1 MVAELSKG
9 GASASAPKDL
19 GKLSAELPDAASWP
33 AIRAAV
39 AAADRRAKDL
49 AMENERLKEQIE
61 SGGGG
66 GASGGGASMPRASKK
81 AAFAPSS
88 AGATASSAAA
98 KLKARAAART
108 GGGEA

>member
-9 GASASAPKDL
+9 GAGASAPKDL
-19 GKLSAELPDAASWP
+19 GKLGAELPDAASWP

-61 SGGGG
+61 ASGGGG
-66 GASGGGASMPRASKK
+66 GVAATPLRPGKK
-81 AAFAPSS
+81 ATFAPSS
-88 AGATASSAAA
+88 SGATASA
-98 KLKARAAART
+98 KDRLKARAAAR
-108 GGGEA
+108 GGSGGIDV